1 MNIMRTL
8 LPDIDRWR
16 SQAKQVAVAMLVQ
29 IHGSA
34 PQPLGA
40 RMAVSSTGEMA
51 GSVSGGCV
59 EGAVVQE
66 ALDVM
71 ATRRPRLVEYGIA
84 DELAQSVGLACGGQI
99 GVYIEPWLA
108 DDPLTAEYEQALRDA
123 RMISLATVVRGSLT
137 GGRLLVRPDREPSGT
152 LGSEVIDHFA
162 VSRAQTMMD
171 LQRSDLI
178 HFDVEGQAN
187 ALFIDVQPPPPK
199 LIIIG
204 AVHIAMPLIT
214 FAKVLGFYTIVLDA
228 RAAFATPERF
238 QHADRLQI
246 GWPADALPDL
256 GVDESTYFVV
266 LTHDEKIDD
275 PVLLFACR
283 SRARYIGA
291 LGSKRTHAKRL
302 ARLAEQGLDEA
313 ELARIRAPI
322 GLDIGARMPE
332 EIAASIAAQLVAAR
346 SGY

>member
-1 MNIMRTL
+1 MNSMRTL

-99 GVYIEPWLA
+99 GVYIEPWPA
-108 DDPLTAEYEQALRDA
+108 DDLLTAEYEQALRDA

-137 GGRLLVRPDREPSGT
+137 GGRLLVRPNREPRGT

-162 VSRAQTMMD
+162 FSRARTMMD

-178 HFDVEGQAN
+178 PFDVEGQAN
-187 ALFIDVQPPPPK
+187 ALFVDVQPPPPK
-199 LIIIG
+199 LIIVG

-214 FAKVLGFYTIVLDA
+214 FAKMLGFYTIVLDA

-238 QHADRLQI
+238 QHADCLQI
-246 GWPADALPDL
+246 GWPADALPNL
-256 GVDESTYFVV
+256 GVDESTYFAV

-275 PVLLFACR
+275 PALVFACR

-291 LGSKRTHAKRL
+291 LGSKRTHAKRR

-313 ELARIRAPI
+313 ELARISAPI
-322 GLDIGARMPE
+322 GLDIGAHTPE